1 MKKLMIAAAIVCA
14 AAVSQA
20 ATCGWGTSYVW
31 GDFDGVNTYSSE
43 DSAGTYWLVALG
55 TTDVGNYAVDTTGA
69 LVYKNDG
76 NYEKTGIAGTAFTD
90 PYGVMGKLEGLSEA
104 NNGDKYALIVYDTT
118 VGAWGVSDVAAI
130 TGITDEPPV
139 NADYMNMHNYIDTGW
154 DDQPEM
160 VANQALVNVPEPTSG
175 LLLLLGV
182 AGLALKRRR
191 A

>member
-14 AAVSQA
+14 AAFSQA
-20 ATCGWGTSYVW
+20 ATCSWSTGYVW
-31 GDFDGVNTYSSE
+31 GNLGGVNNYDTGSVGS
-43 DSAGTYWLVALG
+43 YWLVALG
-55 TTDVGNYAVDTTGA
+55 STDVANYAVDTHGA

-76 NYEKTGIAGTAFTD
+76 KYQKTGVAGTAITD
-90 PYGVMGKLEGLSEA
+90 PYGVAGQILDLTAA
-104 NNGDKYALIVYDTT
+104 NNGDKYALIIYDSS
-118 VGAWGVSDVAAI
+118 VGAWGVSDVAMLAGISADPPLNANDI
-130 TGITDEPPV
+130 TFS
-139 NADYMNMHNYIDTGW
+139 NYIDMEW
-154 DDQPEM
+154 DNTPEV